1 MNKYISLVKVLL
13 KTSNE
18 NFTNS
23 KKRSKTIILY
33 SLLLLALL
41 PFIFQI
47 GNMTGNLYD
56 SLSSINQEGIILALA
71 LAVTSL
77 SIMILG
83 VLYVINVFYFSRDIE
98 YLLPLPLK
106 PSLILSSKFT
116 VTVIYEYIIEAMFL
130 FPVFIKYGIK
140 SDSGILYYIY
150 SLIVFLFTPVVPLI
164 LSSIIVIIIMRFTN
178 IAKNKDRFKMISG
191 FFAMFLALGFNL
203 AIQKFVGRSNVDI
216 QQIITSGDNSYINMI
231 SNIFPSVRFSSLALT
246 NSYNIKGLFYFLSF
260 LVINGVLFSAF
271 LFLGEKIYFKGV
283 VGLSQSSSKRK
294 KYEEGELRKIIVRK
308 SPLISYTLKEI
319 RMLIR
324 TPIYFLNCVIT
335 NFLWPVFLIIPMLLQ
350 PESKDA
356 IPIISNILR
365 NSDNLGV
372 VIGGVAVGALFI
384 SSANGITSTS
394 ISREGQNVYFNKF
407 IPLNYNVII
416 MAKVLAGALFSF
428 IGVLLSLIIFYV
440 ILKPTVN
447 IIILSMLVS
456 IFAIILASLMG
467 ITIDL
472 NFPKLNWDNEQK
484 AVKQNF
490 NVLISIVVNVIFAFI
505 TIKTITAFKLDGL
518 SVLFFII
525 VLYSVISLLLYLYL
539 KRNVNKIFEEITN

>member
-18 NFTNS
+18 NLTNS

-33 SLLLLALL
+33 SLLLLALV
-41 PFIFQI
+41 PFMFQI
-47 GNMTGNLYD
+47 GSMTGYLYD
-56 SLSSINQEGIILALA
+56 SLSRINQEGMILALA

-83 VLYVINVFYFSRDIE
+83 VLYVINVFYFSSDIE

-106 PSLILSSKFT
+106 PSLILSGKFT

-140 SDSGILYYIY
+140 SGAGILYYMY

-191 FFAMFLALGFNL
+191 FFAMFLALGVNL
-203 AIQKFVGRSNVDI
+203 AVQKLVGRSNVDI
-216 QQIITSGDNSYINMI
+216 QQIITSGDNSYINII
-231 SNIFPSVRFSSLALT
+231 SNIFPTIRFSSLALT
-246 NSYNIKGLFYFLSF
+246 NSYNIKGLLYFLSF
-260 LVINGVLFSAF
+260 LVINAVLFSAF
-271 LFLGEKIYFKGV
+271 LFIGEKIYFKGV

-294 KYEEGELRKIIVRK
+294 KYEEEELRKVIVRK
-308 SPLISYTLKEI
+308 SPLMSYTLKEI
-319 RMLIR
+319 KMLIR
-324 TPIYFLNCVIT
+324 TPIYFLNCVII
-335 NFLWPVFLIIPMLLQ
+335 NFLWPVFLIIPMILQ

-356 IPIISNILR
+356 IPIVSNILR
-365 NSDNLGV
+365 NSDNLGI
-372 VIGGVAVGALFI
+372 VIGGVAAGALFI

-407 IPLNYNVII
+407 IPLNYNIII
-416 MAKVLAGALFSF
+416 MAKVLSGALFSF
-428 IGVLLSLIIFYV
+428 VGLLLSFIIFYV
-440 ILKPTVN
+440 VLKPTVN
-447 IIILSMLVS
+447 IIILSILAS

-472 NFPKLNWDNEQK
+472 NFPKLNWDSEQK

-490 NVLISIVVNVIFAFI
+490 NVLINMVVNVIFAVI
-505 TIKTITAFKLDGL
+505 TIKTINAFKLDGL
-518 SVLFFII
+518 SVFFFII

-539 KRNVNKIFEEITN
+539 KRNVNKIFEGITN